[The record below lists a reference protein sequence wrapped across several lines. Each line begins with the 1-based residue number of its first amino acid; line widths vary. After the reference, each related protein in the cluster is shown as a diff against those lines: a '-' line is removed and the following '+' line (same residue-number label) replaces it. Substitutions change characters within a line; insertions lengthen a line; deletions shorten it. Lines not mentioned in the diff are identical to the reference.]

1 MKIAVI
7 IPPFTTL
14 PTLGQGGT
22 ERIAQGM
29 IDELIRRGHEVTLLG
44 AGNCQTKASFVKIL
58 DKSIS
63 EQKFDNAF
71 VEASRPLRIE
81 TAYITKVMK
90 YLSDHDG
97 EFDVIYNHL
106 RGGFLLLPLAEKLK
120 TPIISVF
127 HLPLFEEV
135 ISAVSEFEN
144 PNVISI
150 SNNQRVPAGDRINF
164 LDTIYNG
171 LDLNEFEFNDTPEDY
186 FMFMGAMG
194 EHKCPHLAIDAAKKA
209 GVKIVL
215 VGGKKR
221 EPYFSEKIAPQI
233 DNENVKYLGEIQS
246 AERTKV
252 FKNAKGFLFPIS
264 WEEPFGL
271 VVIEAMASG
280 TPVIAFNHGAMSEII
295 DNGKDGFIVE
305 SVDEMADAIG
315 KIEQIDRNLCRKKIE
330 EKFTYEK
337 MVDGYL
343 QAYEKVRSLR

>member
-7 IPPFTTL
+7 IPPFTTI

-29 IDELIRRGHEVTLLG
+29 IDELLKRGHEVTLLG
-44 AGNCQTKASFVKIL
+44 AGNCESKATFIKIF
-58 DKSIS
+58 DKTIS

-71 VEASRPLRIE
+71 AEVSRPLRIE

-97 EFDVIYNHL
+97 EFDVVFNHM

-135 ISAVSEFEN
+135 VSAVSEFET
-144 PNVISI
+144 PFVISI
-150 SNNQRVPAGDRINF
+150 SNNQRKPAGDRINF
-164 LDTIYNG
+164 LATVYNG
-171 LDLNEFEFNDTPEDY
+171 LDLNEFEYNDKPEDY

-194 EHKCPHLAIDAAKKA
+194 EHKCPHLAIEAAKKA

-221 EPYFSEKIAPQI
+221 EPYFTDKIAPQI
-233 DNENVKYLGEIQS
+233 DDDKVKYLGEVES

-252 FKNAKGFLFPIS
+252 FRNAKGFLFPIN

-295 DNGKDGFIVE
+295 DDGKDGFIVE
-305 SVDEMADAIG
+305 NVDGMSEAIG
-315 KIEQIDRNLCRKKIE
+315 KIDQIDRSFCRKKVE

-337 MVDGYL
+337 MVDRYL
-343 QAYEKVRSLR
+343 QAYEKTKER

>member
-14 PTLGQGGT
+14 PTIGQGGT
-22 ERIAQGM
+22 ERIAEGL
-29 IDELIRRGHEVTLLG
+29 INELLKRDHEVTLLG
-44 AGNCQTKASFVKIL
+44 AGNCQTKANFVQIFRRT
-58 DKSIS
+58 IS

-90 YLSDHDG
+90 YLADHDG
-97 EFDVIYNHL
+97 EFDVVFNHM
-106 RGGFLLLPLAEKLK
+106 RGGFLIMPLAQKLK
-120 TPIISVF
+120 MPIISVF

-135 ISAVSEFEN
+135 IDAVSQFEN

-150 SNNQRVPAGDRINF
+150 SNNQRKPAGDRINF
-164 LDTIYNG
+164 LSTVYNG
-171 LDLNEFEFNDTPEDY
+171 LDLSEFEYNDKPENY

-194 EHKCPHLAIDAAKKA
+194 EHKRPHLAIEAAKKA
-209 GVKIVL
+209 GVKLVL

-221 EPYFSEKIAPQI
+221 EPYFSEMIAPRI
-233 DNENVKYLGEIQS
+233 DDENVKYLGEVES
-246 AERTKV
+246 VERIKV
-252 FKNAKGFLFPIS
+252 FKNAKGFLFPIN

-271 VVIEAMASG
+271 VVIESMASG

-295 DNGKDGFIVE
+295 DDGKDGFVVE
-305 SVDEMADAIG
+305 NVDEMAEAIG
-315 KIEQIDRNLCRKKIE
+315 KIDQINRSLCRKKVE
-330 EKFTYEK
+330 EKFTYGK

-343 QAYEKVRSLR
+343 EAFETIKDK